1 MSRLIPHNG
10 RAGHICLRALA
21 GFNQKN
27 GKLDSFFLVFWW
39 WFAVVCAL
47 WWFAC
52 IVSGFT
58 TYVPNSG
65 GDLWWFA
72 VMCGGFGFF
81 PVVCGNLW

>member
-1 MSRLIPHNG
+1 M
-10 RAGHICLRALA
+10 
-21 GFNQKN
+21 
-27 GKLDSFFLVFWW
+27 
-39 WFAVVCAL
+39 VCGGL

-58 TYVPNSG
+58 AYVPNSG

-81 PVVCGNLW
+81 PVVWWFAVICGNLWWFVF

>member
-1 MSRLIPHNG
+1 MSACFGHFQPKKWTIRL
-10 RAGHICLRALA
+10 
-21 GFNQKN
+21 
-27 GKLDSFFLVFWW
+27 FFSRILV
-39 WFAVVCAL
+39 VVCGGL

-58 TYVPNSG
+58 AYAPNSG

-81 PVVCGNLW
+81 PVVCGGLR